1 MKALMV
7 RTDFSLGESALKA
20 ENAVK
25 IAREAGYTAVI
36 SADSMNIASVIPLQR
51 AAGDDM
57 AVICGVKLNIVD
69 DPTYEHRAKLA
80 KESMRCMESLERG
93 RNYSFTALIKNEKG
107 YRDICELMT
116 AFQHTRTVLLCTAS
130 LARTVG
136 FYICQRQHH
145 PAYFRHR

>member
-1 MKALMV
+1 MV

-57 AVICGVKLNIVD
+57 AVICGVKLNMKNRL
-69 DPTYEHRAKLA
+69 TWKEAMEKLA
-80 KESMRCMESLERG
+80 WPDCTG
-93 RNYSFTALIKNEKG
+93 
-107 YRDICELMT
+107 
-116 AFQHTRTVLLCTAS
+116 HTQWQQPCAD
-130 LARTVG
+130 
-136 FYICQRQHH
+136 
-145 PAYFRHR
+145 